1 MRAKFE
7 ALAGHMNVYRNR
19 ICWISAVVL
28 AVVLTGC
35 LIQKQELRVEAK
47 ISETQQKMAKEVLRF
62 HVLANSDSRDDQKLK
77 MQVKELIIG
86 YMKSEL
92 PESQSAEETK
102 TWARA
107 NLEQIKKLAQDKVAA
122 EGYDYCV
129 KAEVTSSY
137 FPDKTYGDVIFPEGE
152 YEALRI
158 EIGKAKGQNW
168 WCVLYPNL
176 CFVDA
181 THAVVPEEGKEELE
195 QVLTDE
201 EYEMVTATSKFK
213 IKWFF
218 TGDKE

>member
-1 MRAKFE
+1 MRAK
-7 ALAGHMNVYRNR
+7 LRTLSGYMNLYRNK
-19 ICWISAVVL
+19 ICLVGAVIL
-28 AVVLTGC
+28 ALVITVVI
-35 LIQKQELRVEAK
+35 IQKQELRVEAK

-62 HVLANSDSRDDQKLK
+62 HVLANSDSEEDQKLK
-77 MQVKELIIG
+77 MQVKELIIS

-92 PESQSAEETK
+92 PDSQSVEETK
-102 TWARA
+102 AWAKA
-107 NLEQIKKLAQDKVAA
+107 NINKIKELAQDKVKAQ
-122 EGYDYCV
+122 GYDYPV
-129 KAEVTSSY
+129 SAEVTDSY
-137 FPDKTYGDVIFPEGE
+137 FPDKTYGDVTFPEGE

-158 EIGKAKGQNW
+158 EIGDAGGQNW

-181 THAVVPEEGKEELE
+181 THAVVPREGKEELE
-195 QVLTDE
+195 QVLTEE